1 MARGAG
7 AGAGGPGPPGGAPA
21 PPGAEG
27 VTRAP
32 KGARA
37 LGGAKARKGAAAP
50 KSAGGKAKAPK
61 GAGGKGAGGKG
72 AGGKGAGGK
81 AGGGWG
87 ADAPPAPRPG
97 VQAWAWREALALGA
111 GPAVS
116 DGGMQ
121 LLHQFSLDAT
131 FMVIQKAAA
140 LQSGAGASPC
150 PAQPLE
156 ARHLVRAM
164 DTMQGFDLC
173 AARLRAVYGD
183 PAAFDNLSPMPSVS
197 PLDGGGTQA
206 RRRSLSLPS
215 PRPVAQA
222 SPGLPSA
229 RSPGWL
235 LPGLSY
241 PVSPLPPGAPPPTAP
256 GAGGA
261 VRVFKRGYA
270 ESMGWAA

>member
-21 PPGAEG
+21 PPGAGG

-61 GAGGKGAGGKG
+61 GAGGKGAGGK
-72 AGGKGAGGK
+72 

-87 ADAPPAPRPG
+87 ADAPPAPRPE